1 MQQLRR
7 GCGLQ
12 TERIHSFCTSSQ
24 LSVGQSAILNSQ
36 VRLKI
41 GLPWG
46 WGETN
51 GYSLIFNKQPP
62 FLGGRLRYVQY
73 NLALLS
79 QVRVARSYT
88 GSRRKIE
95 KEGNFSIIS
104 RGNSCCY
111 WPEESFADTH
121 NFLGIPHQLDLA
133 ERSIHLWHGVAL
145 PPHRHL
151 HCILQGG
158 WQQPAKID
166 RIWVFSEHPDGPPDF
181 IPISILPI
189 LFFFFFSFK
198 YAWCFKAR
206 SKAFCLFRSRIR
218 LCLTPKSALLLL
230 FVVVPTQPFLQS
242 SSDEGAI
249 ATPGVFLPPMKDA
262 GWSDTSTWNAL
273 LKLVDTAGTSVQ
285 FLFCTSQL

>member
-1 MQQLRR
+1 MAFETTNLSWEPSERSVWSSGWTIRFCLQPLICYIKESGGGWSTQKIPRSEMQQLRR

-12 TERIHSFCTSSQ
+12 TERIHSFGTSSQ
-24 LSVGQSAILNSQ
+24 LSVGQPAILNSQ

-41 GLPWG
+41 SLPWG

-62 FLGGRLRYVQY
+62 FLGGRLRYMQY
-73 NLALLS
+73 NLTLLS

-133 ERSIHLWHGVAL
+133 ERSVHLWHGVAL

-151 HCILQGG
+151 HCILQGR

-166 RIWVFSEHPDGPPDF
+166 RIWVFSEHPDGPPAF

-189 LFFFFFSFK
+189 LFFFLFF
-198 YAWCFKAR
+198 
-206 SKAFCLFRSRIR
+206 
-218 LCLTPKSALLLL
+218 
-230 FVVVPTQPFLQS
+230 
-242 SSDEGAI
+242 
-249 ATPGVFLPPMKDA
+249 
-262 GWSDTSTWNAL
+262 
-273 LKLVDTAGTSVQ
+273 
-285 FLFCTSQL
+285 